1 MPKTTTI
8 TGYFVDPEHG
18 IAEPRTI
25 ERSLRGYYDL
35 LRCDLI
41 DIAPRAFGA
50 RRFDIICDDEGL
62 LKEKPLVSAYHRD
75 GTPMLVGPL
84 FVCKSDGHDNEDS
97 LSPEELDYVDL
108 YRETVWGIRDG
119 EIHVWRALIGLDY

>member
-41 DIAPRAFGA
+41 AIAPRAFGA

-75 GTPMLVGPL
+75 GSPMLVGPL
-84 FVCKSDGHDNEDS
+84 FVCKSDGRSNEAS
-97 LSPEELDYVDL
+97 LSPEELDYVATFAGRVL
-108 YRETVWGIRDG
+108 VEEENHFYTTRVLGR
-119 EIHVWRALIGLDY
+119 LDY